1 MFSCLIFKKLRK
13 LPSLP
18 CTGFIIIIIIIVIE
32 SASGITSFLP
42 NVSWIVLKNEQQC
55 IGLHNDME
63 KGVSTEEFNS

>member
-1 MFSCLIFKKLRK
+1 MFSCLIFKKLRN

-18 CTGFIIIIIIIVIE
+18 CTGFIIIIMIE

-55 IGLHNDME
+55 IGLHNDMQ